1 MALKFNELRE
11 LVTTLSQTD
20 ISELTLKG
28 ADFELTLRKQ
38 GAIVSAAAP
47 AITVTPQDQPLT
59 PPVIP
64 AIQPVSSTPPAPA
77 PTPPPS
83 VDSNLLEITS
93 PMVGT
98 FYRSPAPEESSFVE
112 IGDRIIGLASSGVH
126 SNGFS
131 LVRKIIAEAER
142 PNGQK
147 GYDWAETPEALDG
160 KSLGDVLL
168 TPTQLYVKPVLAAL
182 KSDLAIHAMAHV
194 TGGGLPEN
202 LPRCLAAG
210 QSIQLAPNSWPVLPI
225 FDWLQQAGQ
234 VSLPDMFNTFNM
246 GVGFVVIVP
255 PADEAAAC
263 EQFSAAG
270 ISAYRLGEVVAGFGE
285 VLGLPEA

>member
-1 MALKFNELRE
+1 MELNFNELRE

-38 GAIVSAAAP
+38 GAIVPAAAP

-112 IGDRIIGLASSGVH
+112 IGDRIQTGQTVC
-126 SNGFS
+126 
-131 LVRKIIAEAER
+131 IIEAMKLMNELEAEVSGEIVEILVQNAE
-142 PNGQK
+142 PVEFGQ
-147 GYDWAETPEALDG
+147 PLMR
-160 KSLGDVLL
+160 
-168 TPTQLYVKPVLAAL
+168 VK
-182 KSDLAIHAMAHV
+182 
-194 TGGGLPEN
+194 
-202 LPRCLAAG
+202 
-210 QSIQLAPNSWPVLPI
+210 QS
-225 FDWLQQAGQ
+225 
-234 VSLPDMFNTFNM
+234 
-246 GVGFVVIVP
+246 
-255 PADEAAAC
+255 
-263 EQFSAAG
+263 
-270 ISAYRLGEVVAGFGE
+270 
-285 VLGLPEA
+285 